1 MPRYFF
7 HLVSA
12 DHALRDDEGLDLE
25 ELSAAHRHA
34 LKLQRQ
40 IRVYVNDLTTEWTV
54 KVSDDRGATA
64 LIILPWPDNENV
76 WRDRMR
82 MAT

>member
-7 HLVSA
+7 HLVSP
-12 DHALRDDEGLDLE
+12 DHALPDHEGVELD
-25 ELSAAHRHA
+25 ELSAAHGHA

-54 KVSDDRGATA
+54 KVSDDTGATP

-76 WRDRMR
+76 WRDPIR
-82 MAT
+82 MAS

>member
-7 HLVSA
+7 HLVSP
-12 DHALRDDEGLDLE
+12 DHALPDHEGVELD
-25 ELSAAHRHA
+25 ELSAAHGHA

-54 KVSDDRGATA
+54 KVSDDTGATQ

-76 WRDRMR
+76 WRDAMR
-82 MAT
+82 MAS